1 MVSFEAMVFI
11 AFLAALCGLA
21 LGVFF
26 ICIVLRYFY
35 VESEGIVSV
44 RSGRTEEEGSFRYA
58 RVKSPS
64 IFVAQRVPSGS
75 GFSKST
81 LPRSRTS

>member
-1 MVSFEAMVFI
+1 MVFI

-35 VESEGIVSV
+35 VESEGIDRFPNFVW
-44 RSGRTEEEGSFRYA
+44 GRDGA
-58 RVKSPS
+58 KIWLLRV
-64 IFVAQRVPSGS
+64 VMGLGAYY
-75 GFSKST
+75 
-81 LPRSRTS
+81 